1 MARMLS
7 ALKKAGKEDKLAEYK
22 ALTSNGA
29 RHEFYYNCW
38 LAENPKQRVHNAV
51 RSRASERVDTASS
64 KDHGWVSRDYVA
76 AMLQL
81 QNWRTV
87 PDQKILLELELA
99 KLPSKLHDQAS
110 VFPEGMDKQVYH
122 YVQTL
127 SSTDEHN
134 TKKFEY
140 QEQNELDAK
149 QGEAMLAAI
158 ERNHAS
164 SAIAGTTSRRNRPS
178 PSPPGSGKPPK
189 PQWLTDFE
197 KNAVNFFK
205 ATKRSVELAS
215 KQASELVRQAEEH
228 KSKLDQLA
236 QAYLDTVTSQLVA
249 LDKADRVGTE
259 FQLAADSKPENE
271 AAAEDLTKTWKEAAH
286 QLKAAKTAFLTA
298 TTSMQT
304 SLRATLAPILKAAA

>member
-236 QAYLDTVTSQLVA
+236 QAYLETVTSQLVA
-249 LDKADRVGTE
+249 LDTAD
-259 FQLAADSKPENE
+259 
-271 AAAEDLTKTWKEAAH
+271 
-286 QLKAAKTAFLTA
+286 
-298 TTSMQT
+298 
-304 SLRATLAPILKAAA
+304 